1 MSPAP
6 RLLALVALGGALGAV
21 VRWALLEVSPDPAGT
36 FPWTTLAVNVVGSA
50 LLAAVGLL
58 AVVRRSRG
66 LAAFLGP
73 GVMGGFTTLSAASE
87 QTRALLDA
95 GRPGQAAAY
104 VVGSLAAALLAV
116 TAVHARAAQREDDR
130 TARGEGP

>member
-1 MSPAP
+1 
-6 RLLALVALGGALGAV
+6 
-21 VRWALLEVSPDPAGT
+21 
-36 FPWTTLAVNVVGSA
+36 
-50 LLAAVGLL
+50 
-58 AVVRRSRG
+58 
-66 LAAFLGP
+66 
-73 GVMGGFTTLSAASE
+73 MGGFTTLSAASE

-95 GRPGQAAAY
+95 GRPGAAAAY